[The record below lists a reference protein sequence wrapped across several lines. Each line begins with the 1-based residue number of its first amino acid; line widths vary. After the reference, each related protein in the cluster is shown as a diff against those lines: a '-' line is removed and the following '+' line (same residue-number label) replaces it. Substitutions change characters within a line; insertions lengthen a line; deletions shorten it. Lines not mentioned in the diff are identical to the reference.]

1 MRLKTIN
8 CPKRLCICNKTSESN
23 GKQTVNGETLFC
35 GALIYLLCLL
45 GFLIPLKW
53 ISRGLRLVIYLFF
66 CAVNIGLAFIYRGLD
81 FISFNIQSG
90 ERALKFFTELSEML
104 ASNTM
109 HIEYLPMPT
118 YTASIIY
125 GIISLLMVIAGFV
138 VLNLKIRWYSWVTTI
153 AALYCA
159 CGILG
164 IQTPHSE
171 ERYIKDSNIL
181 RKRTYLLIDQKR
193 KEKVSNK
200 QISEAIKANLKDFR
214 YTYENREDEK
224 ESSEKILTAIKS
236 LQPETTLEK

>member
-1 MRLKTIN
+1 M
-8 CPKRLCICNKTSESN
+8 
-23 GKQTVNGETLFC
+23 NGETLFC

-90 ERALKFFTELSEML
+90 ERALKFFTELSETL

-159 CGILG
+159 CGILD

-181 RKRTYLLIDQKR
+181 RKRTYLLIEQKR

-200 QISEAIKANLKDFR
+200 QISEAIKAKLTDFR
-214 YTYENREDEK
+214 YTYENREDER
-224 ESSEKILTAIKS
+224 ESSEKILIAIKN
-236 LQPETTLEK
+236 LQPKTKMEATER

>member
-1 MRLKTIN
+1 MN
-8 CPKRLCICNKTSESN
+8 D
-23 GKQTVNGETLFC
+23 ETLFA

-53 ISRGLRLVIYLFF
+53 LPRWGRLVGYVFF
-66 CAVNIGLAFIYRGLD
+66 CIINIGLAFIYRGLA

-90 ERALKFFTELSEML
+90 ERALKFFTELSETL
-104 ASNTM
+104 ACNTM

-138 VLNLKIRWYSWVTTI
+138 VLGLKIRWYSWVTTI
-153 AALYCA
+153 AALLCA
-159 CGILG
+159 FDILD

-171 ERYIKDSNIL
+171 KRYISDSNAL
-181 RKRTYLLIDQKR
+181 RKKTYLLIEQKR
-193 KEKVSNK
+193 KENVSNK

-214 YTYENREDEK
+214 YTYENRKDEK
-224 ESSEKILTAIKS
+224 ESSEKILTAIKN
-236 LQPETTLEK
+236 LQPDTEKEK